1 MKFKIKKAVSAAAL
15 LLLLAL
21 LFTACG
27 PAAGGGDGTG
37 GETGG
42 ASFAATEA
50 GETEADPEDA
60 EFDENGFKIFPV
72 DNYIKDPKF
81 DTDEYLPDYD
91 APLTFAQLGNSFSQ
105 TVCETEDGWY
115 SDISDH
121 NDDSPWNSLIVY
133 TDKKTGISLPLC
145 GKPDCMHGKDP
156 DCNAYVGGSDRL
168 QIYDGKLYSIAD
180 TKVYRMELDGTKREQ
195 VGNVSG
201 SIMSTLSS
209 DPFMQIHRGYIYS
222 FSAKN
227 EVKNGKTVQSVAL
240 IAQELG
246 GNETFYVFKKEFQI
260 SFDLRINVRCLGNY
274 LYIMV
279 YHSDIQTGAYDDDLA
294 RYADLYR
301 WNIKTRQGEV
311 LWNEPYMGRVVPTR
325 FDFLP
330 VPGDGIYLG
339 MSQYG
344 MLEVNGESKPWDSRR
359 GVYKY
364 SFETKRMEEV
374 FWFDED
380 LGEFLTEEPSGT
392 IELPIIQFTTNGA
405 LFVDMDKTTLC
416 DLTGKNIKE
425 FDIRVNY
432 AGCTD
437 DYMLFEHLGKSG
449 DTEQAYYYA
458 VPFGDGE
465 EIKIGYYEGS

>member
-1 MKFKIKKAVSAAAL
+1 MKVKIKKAVSAAAL

-21 LFTACG
+21 LLTACG

-50 GETEADPEDA
+50 GGTEADPEDA

-91 APLTFAQLGNSFSQ
+91 APLTFAQLGNTFSQ

-115 SDISDH
+115 SDISRD
-121 NDDSPWNSLIVY
+121 NEDSPWDSLIVY

-156 DCNAYVGGSDRL
+156 DCNAYVGGSNRL
-168 QIYDGKLYSIAD
+168 QIYDGKLYSISGS
-180 TKVYRMELDGTKREQ
+180 TVYRMELDGTKREK
-195 VGNVSG
+195 VGNLDY
-201 SIMSTLSS
+201 SIWATSSS
-209 DPFMQIHRGYIYS
+209 DPFMQIHRGYIYF
-222 FSAKN
+222 FSTKE
-227 EVKNGKTVQSVAL
+227 EVKNGETVHSVAL
-240 IAQELG
+240 TAQELG
-246 GNETFYVFKKEFQI
+246 GTETFRIFEYE
-260 SFDLRINVRCLGNY
+260 SGLGSRINVRFVGNY

-279 YHSDIQTGAYDDDLA
+279 YYLGFHIGAYDDDWA
-294 RYADLYR
+294 TYANLYR

-311 LWNEPYMGRVVPTR
+311 LWNEPYTGRVVPTK

-344 MLEVNGESKPWDSRR
+344 MLEVNGESTPWDSRR

-380 LGEFLTEEPSGT
+380 LGEFLTEEPSST

-425 FDIRVNY
+425 FDIRINY

-437 DYMLFEHLGKSG
+437 DYMLFRHIGKSG
-449 DTEQAYYYA
+449 DAELSYYYA